1 MAFNMGDL
9 LFQVFSLLFIAFTV
23 TIIVIAFRMIRRK
36 RMELKK
42 RSKRVKNPGVNRI
55 FLFSSRFLDAAASK
69 RKRHLKE
76 QADRQA
82 FGAA

>member
-1 MAFNMGDL
+1 MFNGENMAFNMGDL

-42 RSKRVKNPGVNRI
+42 IEARLNKVIEKN
-55 FLFSSRFLDAAASK
+55 D
-69 RKRHLKE
+69 LKE
-76 QADRQA
+76 
-82 FGAA
+82 